1 MSKKWANENFA
12 TVPQNWDAGQ
22 ETFSATNAMG
32 TGPFEITLREPNT
45 KTVFKK
51 NKKWWGTVEHNLDE
65 IQLSWEEDSKID
77 EDNLHTES
85 TKIPSLH
92 AKYYRILNNILLM
105 KKLEENKFK
114 QIKKEKWQ
122 YYTGKADPEVYI
134 EKPFDHKVLR
144 QDVDKYM
151 DSDEDLIKVL
161 NKIDY
166 FQVMLTYLDS
176 ILKSINNR
184 TFQIKNS
191 IEWQKFIRGYD

>member
-1 MSKKWANENFA
+1 M
-12 TVPQNWDAGQ
+12 
-22 ETFSATNAMG
+22 
-32 TGPFEITLREPNT
+32 
-45 KTVFKK
+45 
-51 NKKWWGTVEHNLDE
+51 NLDE

-134 EKPFDHKVLR
+134 DKPFDHKVLR

-166 FQVMLTYLDS
+166 FQVMLNYLDS
-176 ILKSINNR
+176 ILKTINNR

>member
-1 MSKKWANENFA
+1 M
-12 TVPQNWDAGQ
+12 
-22 ETFSATNAMG
+22 
-32 TGPFEITLREPNT
+32 
-45 KTVFKK
+45 
-51 NKKWWGTVEHNLDE
+51 NLDE
-65 IQLSWEEDSKID
+65 IQSLWEEDSKID

>member
-1 MSKKWANENFA
+1 M
-12 TVPQNWDAGQ
+12 
-22 ETFSATNAMG
+22 
-32 TGPFEITLREPNT
+32 
-45 KTVFKK
+45 
-51 NKKWWGTVEHNLDE
+51 NLDE

-114 QIKKEKWQ
+114 QLKKEKWQ

-134 EKPFDHKVLR
+134 DKPFDHKVLR

-166 FQVMLTYLDS
+166 FQVMLNYLDS
-176 ILKSINNR
+176 ILKTINNR

>member
-1 MSKKWANENFA
+1 M
-12 TVPQNWDAGQ
+12 
-22 ETFSATNAMG
+22 
-32 TGPFEITLREPNT
+32 
-45 KTVFKK
+45 
-51 NKKWWGTVEHNLDE
+51 NLDE

-77 EDNLHTES
+77 EDNLHSES

-114 QIKKEKWQ
+114 QLKKEKWQ

-151 DSDEDLIKVL
+151 DSDEDLIKIL

-166 FQVMLTYLDS
+166 FQVMLNYLDS
-176 ILKSINNR
+176 ILKTINNR